1 MQFLYF
7 GDILFY
13 ESRNS
18 KTLEYN
24 VDVVRNV
31 MDSNTNKEIEIFIK
45 TIPNMRI
52 MTIARMD
59 DDEFNN
65 FLKTNNIE

>member
-1 MQFLYF
+1 M
-7 GDILFY
+7 
-13 ESRNS
+13 
-18 KTLEYN
+18 
-24 VDVVRNV
+24 VRNV
-31 MDSNTNKEIEIFIK
+31 IDSNTNKEIEIFIK